1 MKIPPDPHT
10 LQAARARMQGSLTAT
25 ILCAGWM
32 AGLDTVPACM
42 KDEDIRPFL
51 GHALLHEIMPSLGL
65 NREELDPMAMAVCGE
80 MEGGAFAQPLLL
92 QGAVAAWREQALPL
106 LLRYEEREDRIPPCL
121 CMGLACLVMLFA
133 GVRQEQDGRC
143 TYLRQGESCDLTADP
158 DVLDAFSRLS
168 CDMPPEM
175 LSYAVLSDRA
185 LWETDLKEVPGLE
198 EKLADQLRDLQLLGL
213 RVALNKAWRE
223 TAD

>member
-1 MKIPPDPHT
+1 MKIPTDPHT
-10 LQAARARMQGSLTAT
+10 LQAARTRMQGSLTAT

-32 AGLDTVPACM
+32 AGLDTIPACM
-42 KDEDIRPFL
+42 KDEDIRAFL

-80 MEGGAFAQPLLL
+80 MERAAFPQPLLL
-92 QGAVAAWREQALPL
+92 QGAVDAWRTQALPL
-106 LLRYEEREDRIPPCL
+106 LERYQEREDHIPSCL
-121 CMGLACLVMLFA
+121 CMGLACLVMLFS
-133 GVRQEQDGRC
+133 GVRQEQDGHY

-158 DVLDAFSRLS
+158 DVLAAFSRLS

-185 LWETDLKEVPGLE
+185 LWDRDLRLVPGLE
-198 EKLADQLRDLQLLGL
+198 EKLTDQLRNLQLLGL
-213 RVALNKAWRE
+213 RQALNKAWKE